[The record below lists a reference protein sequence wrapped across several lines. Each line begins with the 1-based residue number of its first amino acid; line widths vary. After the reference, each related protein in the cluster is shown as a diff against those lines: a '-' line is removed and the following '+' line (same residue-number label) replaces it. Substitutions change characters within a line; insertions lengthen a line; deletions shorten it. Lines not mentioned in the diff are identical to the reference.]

1 LKNHAEFPA
10 TPHKLFYGSK
20 PLILSFRVFGCPSI
34 VKRWVADERGNG
46 KQTERGMRGVFIG
59 FDTNK
64 KGYLFYMPGS
74 RNILSSAD
82 ATFKKSFHSAIATTW
97 QQHKD
102 TLALQPTHSYIPDVT
117 TVLEHTG
124 TIDDTMTV
132 VEEGEIHTDTE
143 PVDDEGDEQ
152 DVDNTS
158 DAPPQSRPQ
167 QASTPNDYEHDYKCP
182 LIVDSSNNDTNAGPR
197 RSKRTPKPNPKY
209 ALVAKAVGWTNAC
222 TDLTLTEAC
231 AIEAYPDIQ
240 PVTGDAH
247 SWEPAPKTVRDIL
260 KMADGVV
267 RQEWLKLLKKEIK
280 TLIEAGTFVHDNL
293 KEGEVSTPVMETFKV
308 KVKSDGLLDKLKAR
322 LVVRGDLQDKN
333 ITEDKWSPT
342 ASFRSLKMFLG
353 HACRIKARVKQFDF
367 VGAFLQAKMRSRMFV
382 TIPKIYGILFPEYAE
397 YCGIPVRLAMSMY
410 GTTLCGKY
418 WYLDLTEYLLKIG
431 FRASECMRCL
441 FIRAYPDDGIHL
453 YVLNYVDDMLYYCK
467 DSTKTKEFEEKLR
480 ARFHLELMG
489 QAHWYLGTRI
499 NQLSNYDIELDQS
512 RYCLSIIKKYLE
524 TAGAAKN
531 DRPHVTPFALDF
543 VPTADDCSSDENAA
557 LQLQKE
563 YNIDFASCIGSLI
576 YLGMTRCDIVYAV
589 NKLAKFTR
597 QPGRNHFNALLHLL
611 RYLRDNA
618 LLGIKF
624 YSDLTQAPLIATLKS
639 QEIGQSFPFFG
650 FSDSSWNNDVDTGR
664 STGCFILTYMGGIV
678 DHSSNMPD
686 PVAFSSA
693 EAEYYEGCVA
703 FMAASHLRMLLCELE
718 GIEEA
723 DMAPTTIFFDSKSAI
738 AMGNSY
744 RDTKHTRHIMRRY
757 HYVRNEIVAK
767 RFTMHWIGTE
777 FMVSDIGTKQTPG
790 PRHTFLVE
798 LIHIKVK
805 DQRSLIQE
813 G

>member
-1 LKNHAEFPA
+1 MQSSLQHP
-10 TPHKLFYGSK
+10 T
-20 PLILSFRVFGCPSI
+20 SFS
-34 VKRWVADERGNG
+34 
-46 KQTERGMRGVFIG
+46 
-59 FDTNK
+59 
-64 KGYLFYMPGS
+64 
-74 RNILSSAD
+74 
-82 ATFKKSFHSAIATTW
+82 
-97 QQHKD
+97 
-102 TLALQPTHSYIPDVT
+102 
-117 TVLEHTG
+117 
-124 TIDDTMTV
+124 
-132 VEEGEIHTDTE
+132 
-143 PVDDEGDEQ
+143 
-152 DVDNTS
+152 
-158 DAPPQSRPQ
+158 
-167 QASTPNDYEHDYKCP
+167 
-182 LIVDSSNNDTNAGPR
+182 
-197 RSKRTPKPNPKY
+197 SKRTPKPNPKY
-209 ALVAKAVGWTNAC
+209 ALVAKVVGWTNVC

-231 AIEAYPDIQ
+231 AIEAYPDVQ

-260 KMADGVV
+260 KMTDGVV
-267 RQEWLKLLKKEIK
+267 RQEWLKSLKKEIK

-333 ITEDKWSPT
+333 ITEDKWSPA
-342 ASFRSLKMFLG
+342 ASFCSLKMFLA
-353 HACRIKARVKQFDF
+353 HACRIKARVKQLDF

-382 TIPKIYGILFPEYAE
+382 TIPKIYGILFPQYAE

-418 WYLDLTEYLLKIG
+418 WYLDLTEYLLEIG

-441 FIRAYPDDGIHL
+441 FIRAYPDDGIYL

-499 NQLSNYDIELDQS
+499 NQLSNYDIELNQS
-512 RYCLSIIKKYLE
+512 RYCLSIIKRYLE
-524 TAGAAKN
+524 TAGAARN
-531 DRPHVTPFALDF
+531 DRPHITPFALDF

-576 YLGMTRCDIVYAV
+576 YLGKTRCDIVYAV

-624 YSDLTQAPLIATLKS
+624 YSDLSQAPLIATLKS
-639 QEIGQSFPFFG
+639 QKIGQSSPFFG
-650 FSDSSWNNDVDTGR
+650 FSDSSWNDDIDTGR

-686 PVAFSSA
+686 PVALSSA
-693 EAEYYEGCVA
+693 EAEYNEGCVA

-718 GIEEA
+718 GMEEA
-723 DMAPTTIFFDSKSAI
+723 EMSPTTIFFDSKSAI

-744 RDTKHTRHIMRRY
+744 HDTKHTRHIMRRY